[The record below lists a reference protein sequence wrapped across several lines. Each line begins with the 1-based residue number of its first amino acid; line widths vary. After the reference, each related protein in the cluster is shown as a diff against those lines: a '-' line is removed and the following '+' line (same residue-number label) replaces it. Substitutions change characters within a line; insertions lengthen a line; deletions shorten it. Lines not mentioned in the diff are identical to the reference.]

1 MNTTTQP
8 LLETIEPDEVPEAP
22 SSRATNNPPAPPV
35 VLTPGARPTTQMAS
49 STGDA
54 EAGAQHATMHTS

>member
-8 LLETIEPDEVPEAP
+8 LLETIEPDEAPEAP
-22 SSRATNNPPAPPV
+22 PSKAINPSAAPV

-49 STGDA
+49 SAGDA